1 MKKNFYTILFLLV
14 LFSFYSC
21 NRSEP
26 RTATDQKK
34 SLANPEVKSVF
45 INGDSIHYIEIGSG
59 DPVVFVHGTLG
70 DYRGFKGQLDTF
82 AIKHRAIVYSRRY
95 AFPDKQTIND
105 SLDYT
110 ITPHIKDLTEFLKH
124 LKLGP
129 VHLIGHSFGA
139 SVALHVTLDH
149 PELVR
154 TLTLGEPPVVSLL
167 NNVAGGDKIW
177 ENWETKVKIPAADE
191 FKRGNNE
198 RAVDIFVG
206 GVIGDS
212 LAFSKT
218 PETYRDMMMENIL
231 ELRGI
236 ALNDETFIKVTCNE
250 LKKIKRP
257 VLLVGGA
264 KSPILLTSILN
275 ELEHCLSN
283 KERVILPNASHGLQN
298 DNASEFNKITL
309 TFIDSH

>member
-1 MKKNFYTILFLLV
+1 MKKNFYTILFLLM
-14 LFSFYSC
+14 LFSLYSC

-26 RTATDQKK
+26 RTAADQKK
-34 SLANPEVKSVF
+34 SLASPEVKSVF

-82 AIKHRAIVYSRRY
+82 ATKHRVIVYSRRY

-110 ITPHIKDLTEFLKH
+110 ITPHIKDLTEFLKR

-129 VHLIGHSFGA
+129 VHLIGHSLGA
-139 SVALHVTLDH
+139 SVALHVTLNH

-154 TLTLGEPPVVSLL
+154 TLTLGEPPVISLL
-167 NNVAGGDKIW
+167 NNVAGGDTIW

-206 GVIGDS
+206 GIIGDS

-283 KERVILPNASHGLQN
+283 KKRVILPNASHGLQN
-298 DNASEFNKITL
+298 DNPSEFNKITL

>member
-1 MKKNFYTILFLLV
+1 MKKNFYTILFLLM
-14 LFSFYSC
+14 LFSLYSC

-26 RTATDQKK
+26 STAADQKK
-34 SLANPEVKSVF
+34 SLASPEVKSVF

-250 LKKIKRP
+250 LKNIKRP

-264 KSPILLTSILN
+264 KSPILLASILN
-275 ELEHCLSN
+275 ELEHCLS

-298 DNASEFNKITL
+298 DNPSEFNKITL